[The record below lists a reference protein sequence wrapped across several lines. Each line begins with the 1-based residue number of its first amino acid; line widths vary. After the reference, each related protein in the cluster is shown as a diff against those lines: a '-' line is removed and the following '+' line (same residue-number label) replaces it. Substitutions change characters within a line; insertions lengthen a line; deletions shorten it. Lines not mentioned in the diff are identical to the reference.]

1 MNKILQHQHITINNN
16 SYNDQDTGEENILV
30 VSEDEDD
37 ENNHTF
43 LSLHSM
49 KTISTKPV
57 TTTIPEYREI
67 VFKLE
72 QEHHARKTKLQ
83 EQFKHTKTLME
94 QEFAAINA
102 KMDMEYG
109 MLTTRMDQEYV
120 LKITKLHQEM
130 DQLQQQLDSSI
141 IQTIVLPTSPIR
153 SPRLDQNL
161 VIPSLLENENN
172 TSCNLITK

>member
-37 ENNHTF
+37 ENNHTI
-43 LSLHSM
+43 LSLHSTM
-49 KTISTKPV
+49 IIPTKP

-67 VFKLE
+67 LFKLE
-72 QEHHARKTKLQ
+72 LEHHTRKIKLQ

-102 KMDMEYG
+102 
-109 MLTTRMDQEYV
+109 T
-120 LKITKLHQEM
+120 
-130 DQLQQQLDSSI
+130 
-141 IQTIVLPTSPIR
+141 
-153 SPRLDQNL
+153 
-161 VIPSLLENENN
+161 
-172 TSCNLITK
+172 